1 LNTDCRIKL
10 SPRKDKLGQQTGKL
24 TSPHKKDKPRA
35 PSKAPQPSAANLNVK
50 QKMTIPDAIDKESD
64 PSSSEESEPSLAAPT
79 QPMQVAPTIQLG
91 LQPQGRPR
99 KAIINDAA
107 KRMKML

>member
-50 QKMTIPDAIDKESD
+50 QKMTIPDATDKESD

-79 QPMQVAPTIQLG
+79 QPKQVAPTIQLG